1 MDDTTSGGGG
11 GGSKRRERDDSQFDR
26 RGRHVAPA
34 AAADDD
40 GKKKRKRS
48 RAAAGRSPSPDSADD
63 RAFFNEDDSDALAPS
78 PSPSPPPPQRGTS
91 PKPGPR
97 RRPSTKF
104 EELLPDSRGPGRGGD
119 GLLAGAGAAA
129 AAAEL
134 SLQRR
139 LVKQLGLRG
148 NAKKRALEQPE
159 GLLGGGS
166 ASGEGEAKKKKKK
179 KGTVPGSRRRKRG
192 SSEGE
197 SEGESASDAPPLSDS
212 DEDCFGLNAAAVGEE
227 EDDASDEEKEAAG
240 DGEEVSSSSS
250 DDDAGDDESD
260 SESDDESDSD
270 APPLSDSDD
279 DCFGLNANL
288 EDDDDSADDDESS
301 GEEEEDAE
309 EERDGDADLYSSSSD
324 AADDDDEKSRLRGG
338 ETPPAAVPPPRTPQ
352 TGGQY
357 LPPAARAAAA
367 AAAAEA
373 RKKGGETNGSAAAA
387 AAGSAEGAAVLRR
400 VRGLLNRLAEVNLRG
415 VSGDVASLCASS
427 PPALVRE
434 ALCAELVAAA
444 ARGPRA
450 SAALASAAAA
460 LVAAVAANVRSPRL
474 AAEFAASTALA
485 LEEALRGG
493 GRREK
498 KERRSDDDE
507 EEEEGEEE
515 GDRVDST
522 SVSNLASLA
531 CALHAVGVLRP
542 AAMFSLL
549 RARFDR
555 FDRDADVAA
564 AAAVLRASGARL
576 RAEDPAALREAV
588 LSAASR
594 AAEARA
600 AGRLSARGEAL
611 LSLVLDVKNNRRGGG
626 GGGGGL
632 DQQPGALS
640 AATMRWLRSGAP
652 GPSLAPRASSASSA
666 TSGEEYYALHG
677 VTWETLVSPSKRGQ
691 WWLPTAAA
699 SGENKSR
706 GKDALPSSSA
716 RGVRLAE
723 DDDDGGGGENAF
735 GGGLE
740 TEDLL
745 SLAAAQRMG
754 STPSRRACFCAAMG
768 AADAADGAER
778 LLRLPLR
785 GAAARDV
792 VRVPLGCALREAS
805 WNPYYA
811 ALLSRLAR
819 AKRAHRASLV
829 LALRDELRD
838 AAGDGGGGGG
848 RGPRAAATLARLAGA
863 LVAGHAVPLSPLLP
877 REAGGAAPADAAP
890 SAARCGLSAG
900 SDALV
905 ALLPPRR
912 TALWRALLRHALAAA
927 PGRAAAASPFE
938 RLSAAALAASR
949 NGGGGRGGGGRPSAG
964 GRGSDGDDGD
974 LDGFAE
980 ARLEKRK
987 RNGDPSPSSS
997 APQGGSAFPPLE
1009 ASAAC
1014 ASLRSFIRR
1023 FVVPGVD
1030 GSSSSSIVSSSGGSA
1045 AMFGGISLDELTL
1058 RARGAERALAAG
1070 AKAGQSVVA

>member
-1 MDDTTSGGGG
+1 M
-11 GGSKRRERDDSQFDR
+11 
-26 RGRHVAPA
+26 
-34 AAADDD
+34 
-40 GKKKRKRS
+40 
-48 RAAAGRSPSPDSADD
+48 
-63 RAFFNEDDSDALAPS
+63 
-78 PSPSPPPPQRGTS
+78 
-91 PKPGPR
+91 
-97 RRPSTKF
+97 
-104 EELLPDSRGPGRGGD
+104 
-119 GLLAGAGAAA
+119 
-129 AAAEL
+129 
-134 SLQRR
+134 
-139 LVKQLGLRG
+139 
-148 NAKKRALEQPE
+148 
-159 GLLGGGS
+159 
-166 ASGEGEAKKKKKK
+166 
-179 KGTVPGSRRRKRG
+179 
-192 SSEGE
+192 
-197 SEGESASDAPPLSDS
+197 
-212 DEDCFGLNAAAVGEE
+212 
-227 EDDASDEEKEAAG
+227 
-240 DGEEVSSSSS
+240 
-250 DDDAGDDESD
+250 
-260 SESDDESDSD
+260 
-270 APPLSDSDD
+270 
-279 DCFGLNANL
+279 
-288 EDDDDSADDDESS
+288 
-301 GEEEEDAE
+301 
-309 EERDGDADLYSSSSD
+309 
-324 AADDDDEKSRLRGG
+324 
-338 ETPPAAVPPPRTPQ
+338 PPPRTPQ

-357 LPPAARAAAA
+357 LPPAARAAAAA

-507 EEEEGEEE
+507 EEEEEEEE

-611 LSLVLDVKNNRRGGG
+611 LSLVLDVKNNMRGGG

-838 AAGDGGGGGG
+838 AAGDGGGGEAAARAPRRRSRGSPARSSLATPSRCPRSCPARRG
-848 RGPRAAATLARLAGA
+848 GPRR
-863 LVAGHAVPLSPLLP
+863 PMPP
-877 REAGGAAPADAAP
+877 
-890 SAARCGLSAG
+890 
-900 SDALV
+900 
-905 ALLPPRR
+905 LPP
-912 TALWRALLRHALAAA
+912 
-927 PGRAAAASPFE
+927 PAAASPP
-938 RLSAAALAASR
+938 APTPSR
-949 NGGGGRGGGGRPSAG
+949 PCCPRGGPRSGGRCCGTHSRRRRAAPRRPRPSRGSPPPRSPPAG
-964 GRGSDGDDGD
+964 TAAGAEGEAAGPPPGDEAATATTATSTALPRRAWRRGRGT
-974 LDGFAE
+974 
-980 ARLEKRK
+980 
-987 RNGDPSPSSS
+987 GDPSPSSF